1 MEYHDKANYYL
12 QLEFYITGLRSRTL
26 PHMCK
31 HIHTCKLFF
40 KYFLKRHQTEILDF
54 VVVVVAVVFKAYQV
68 LRIHVKLYTTGQAVI
83 T

>member
-1 MEYHDKANYYL
+1 MQTH
-12 QLEFYITGLRSRTL
+12 T
-26 PHMCK
+26 HMQTFL
-31 HIHTCKLFF
+31 IIL
-40 KYFLKRHQTEILDF
+40 FLKRHQTEILDF